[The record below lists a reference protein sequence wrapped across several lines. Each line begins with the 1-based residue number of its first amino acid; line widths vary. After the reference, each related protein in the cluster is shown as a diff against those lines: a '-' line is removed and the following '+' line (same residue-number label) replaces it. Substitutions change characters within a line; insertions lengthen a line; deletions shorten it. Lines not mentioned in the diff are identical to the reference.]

1 MPVITLSISIRIR
14 RGLQIT
20 DNRGTGV
27 TSIILAGGENL
38 RLGRNKALEAI
49 NGQSLIERVMERVRR
64 VSDRMLIVTSPGQP
78 VLPVGGGVEVVA
90 DVYPGR
96 GPLGGIYTGLLNSKS
111 QLSLVVACDMP
122 FLNVEL
128 LRYMIGLA
136 QDFDVVVPR
145 MEEDKIEPLHAIYS
159 RNCLDSM
166 KGLLDQ
172 NSLKVS
178 RIFNTVRVRYVER
191 VDCRRF
197 DPQLLSF
204 FNVNRPS
211 DLERAL
217 GLAVEEK

>member
-1 MPVITLSISIRIR
+1 LPGITVLISIRIR
-14 RGLQIT
+14 RGLHRTSNQG
-20 DNRGTGV
+20 NGV

-49 NGQSLIERVMERVRR
+49 NGKSLIERVMERVKQ
-64 VSDRMLIVTSPGQP
+64 VSDRTLIVISPGQSA
-78 VLPVGGGVEVVA
+78 LPAVCEAEVVA

-111 QLSLVVACDMP
+111 RRSLVVACDMP

-145 MEEDKIEPLHAIYS
+145 VEEGKVEPLHAIYS
-159 RNCLDSM
+159 RSCLDSM
-166 KGLLDQ
+166 KELLGQ
-172 NSLKVS
+172 NHLKVS
-178 RIFNTVRVRYVER
+178 RIFNTVRVRYVGR
-191 VDCRRF
+191 VDCQRF

-211 DLERAL
+211 DLKRAL

>member
-1 MPVITLSISIRIR
+1 LTA
-14 RGLQIT
+14 
-20 DNRGTGV
+20 
-27 TSIILAGGENL
+27 IILAGGENL

-49 NGQSLIERVMERVRR
+49 NGKSLIERVIERVKQ
-64 VSDRMLIVTSPGQP
+64 VSDRTLIVTSPGQSIFP
-78 VLPVGGGVEVVA
+78 TTYEAKVVA
-90 DVYPGR
+90 DVYPGK
-96 GPLGGIYTGLLNSKS
+96 GPLGGIYTGLLNSES
-111 QLSLVVACDMP
+111 SRSLVVACDMP

-128 LRYMIGLA
+128 LRYMIKLA
-136 QDFDVVVPR
+136 QGFDAVVPR
-145 MEEDKIEPLHAIYS
+145 VEEGKVEPLHAIYS

-172 NSLKVS
+172 SHLKVS

-204 FNVNRPS
+204 FNVNRSS

-217 GLAVEEK
+217 GLAVEEGL